1 MFSFKDYFPLYYSS
15 LEAEMHTYKTQIMQL
30 ERQLSEVN
38 GKLNSTSTRLDM
50 SNDMT
55 ALNEETLAAVTTE
68 RDSLLTECHTLRSQN
83 QKLIAEQVIN
93 FFILHFNSAVLLS
106 VDVCL

>member
-1 MFSFKDYFPLYYSS
+1 
-15 LEAEMHTYKTQIMQL
+15 MHTYKTQIMQL

-55 ALNEETLAAVTTE
+55 ALSEETLAAVTTE

-83 QKLIAEQVIN
+83 QKLIAELVIN
-93 FFILHFNSAVLLS
+93 FFILLF
-106 VDVCL
+106 